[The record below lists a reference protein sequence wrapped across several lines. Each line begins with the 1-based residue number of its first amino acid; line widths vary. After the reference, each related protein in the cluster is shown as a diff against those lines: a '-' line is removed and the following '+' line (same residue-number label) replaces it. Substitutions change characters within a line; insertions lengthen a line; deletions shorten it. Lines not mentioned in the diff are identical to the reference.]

1 VSPPGRGKLAVVAVG
16 GNALIVDSEH
26 ESIPDQFVAASKTAH
41 YITDMVEAGFDVVI
55 THGSGPQVGF
65 ILRRSEIARDE
76 VPMVPMDYAAAD
88 IQGAVGCMFQ
98 RVLQNNFRRRGL
110 ARQAIAVVTQVVVD
124 REDPAFHAP
133 DKPIGSIMEETEA
146 RLLAAKLGWEVQ
158 EERGRG
164 WRRVVPSPAPRE
176 IVELPIVAH
185 LIGAGFVV
193 IAAGGGG
200 IPVVRYNDGDLE
212 GVEAVVDKD
221 LASSLLARGLR
232 ADLFIILTAVEKVAI
247 GFGTPEEHWLDN
259 LTVGEAR
266 RHLQDGEFPPGTMG
280 PKIHAMIEYIEHG
293 GGRGLITNPPN
304 VARALAGETGTAIIA
319 D

>member
-1 VSPPGRGKLAVVAVG
+1 
-16 GNALIVDSEH
+16 
-26 ESIPDQFVAASKTAH
+26 
-41 YITDMVEAGFDVVI
+41 
-55 THGSGPQVGF
+55 
-65 ILRRSEIARDE
+65 
-76 VPMVPMDYAAAD
+76 
-88 IQGAVGCMFQ
+88 
-98 RVLQNNFRRRGL
+98 
-110 ARQAIAVVTQVVVD
+110 
-124 REDPAFHAP
+124 
-133 DKPIGSIMEETEA
+133 
-146 RLLAAKLGWEVQ
+146 
-158 EERGRG
+158 
-164 WRRVVPSPAPRE
+164 
-176 IVELPIVAH
+176 
-185 LIGAGFVV
+185 
-193 IAAGGGG
+193 
-200 IPVVRYNDGDLE
+200 VRYNDGDLE